1 MFVSLLFKMAPK
13 YRAEVFVFVP
23 KHKKV
28 IQVLYNFSSGL
39 CDSAVGNEFN
49 VNEWTIFLN
58 KVLWRKV
65 MYWLIDE
72 NFCEQV
78 PEGT

>member
-49 VNEWTIFLN
+49 VNE
-58 KVLWRKV
+58 
-65 MYWLIDE
+65 
-72 NFCEQV
+72 
-78 PEGT
+78 